1 MARTLDEL
9 DRAMAQQ
16 ARDAQQAQ
24 QQAGQEQAASQP
36 GQQTGDPQQGQQPS
50 GDQQAGQQQAGQQEG
65 QAPGRPQTA
74 GEASPTLANAMQS
87 QAQESARERQ
97 AQMNPGQPSPS
108 EGTTPSTESGNGMQM
123 PAGGKLDITQT
134 ERIGSEWGK
143 LRERRTEDASESR
156 AESVAPQ
163 YRREI
168 EAYFRAIAK
177 RAAEKS
183 K

>member
-1 MARTLDEL
+1 
-9 DRAMAQQ
+9 MAQQ

-24 QQAGQEQAASQP
+24 E
-36 GQQTGDPQQGQQPS
+36 
-50 GDQQAGQQQAGQQEG
+50 QAGQQQAGQQQAGEPQQGQQPSGEQQAGQQEG
-65 QAPGRPQTA
+65 QPSGQQQTA

-87 QAQESARERQ
+87 QAQQSARERQ
-97 AQMNPGQPSPS
+97 SQMNPGEPSAS
-108 EGTTPSTESGNGMQM
+108 EGSTPSTESGNGIQM
-123 PAGGKLDITQT
+123 PSGGQVDISQTDRAGV
-134 ERIGSEWGK
+134 EWGK

-168 EAYFRAIAK
+168 EAYFRAIAT

-183 K
+183 E

>member
-1 MARTLDEL
+1 
-9 DRAMAQQ
+9 
-16 ARDAQQAQ
+16 
-24 QQAGQEQAASQP
+24 
-36 GQQTGDPQQGQQPS
+36 
-50 GDQQAGQQQAGQQEG
+50 
-65 QAPGRPQTA
+65 
-74 GEASPTLANAMQS
+74 MQS
-87 QAQESARERQ
+87 QAQQAARERQ

-108 EGTTPSTESGNGMQM
+108 EGSTPSTESGNGMQM

-134 ERIGSEWGK
+134 ERTGAEWGQ

-168 EAYFRAIAK
+168 EAYFRAIAT

-183 K
+183 E

>member
-1 MARTLDEL
+1 
-9 DRAMAQQ
+9 
-16 ARDAQQAQ
+16 
-24 QQAGQEQAASQP
+24 
-36 GQQTGDPQQGQQPS
+36 QQPS
-50 GDQQAGQQQAGQQEG
+50 GDQQADQQEG
-65 QAPGRPQTA
+65 SQPGQQQTA

-87 QAQESARERQ
+87 QAQQSARERQ
-97 AQMNPGQPSPS
+97 SQMNPAQPSPS
-108 EGTTPSTESGNGMQM
+108 EGSTPSTESGNGMQM
-123 PAGGKLDITQT
+123 PAGGPVDISQT
-134 ERIGSEWGK
+134 NRFGTEWGK